1 MCVVI
6 LFLDF
11 YIGDMMLNFILLVS
25 LCFDFILK
33 LKESYDLFDG
43 VYLVK
48 MKNVMSFMSY

>member
-1 MCVVI
+1 VCAVI
-6 LFLDF
+6 SSLDS

-43 VYLVK
+43 VHLVK
-48 MKNVMSFMSY
+48 MKNVMSFMSH

>member
-1 MCVVI
+1 VI
-6 LFLDF
+6 SSLDS

-43 VYLVK
+43 VHLVK
-48 MKNVMSFMSY
+48 MKNVMSFMSH